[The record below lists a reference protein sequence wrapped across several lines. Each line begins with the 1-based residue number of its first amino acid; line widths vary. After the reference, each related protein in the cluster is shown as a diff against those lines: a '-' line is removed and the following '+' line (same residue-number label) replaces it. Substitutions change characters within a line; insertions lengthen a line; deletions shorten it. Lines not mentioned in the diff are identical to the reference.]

1 MATPSPDHQQSWQ
14 RLTASA
20 RDAAAPADLDVRVA
34 VRAQIRAMKPPRVET
49 SLFDEVL
56 ALFGQR
62 WLQAGFVVLA
72 AGAFWSCRDGFEV
85 VNELAFLWQLQG
97 PVIQGI

>member
-1 MATPSPDHQQSWQ
+1 MATPSPDLPPSWQ

-20 RDAAAPADLDVRVA
+20 REASAPADLDVRVA
-34 VRAQIRAMKPPRVET
+34 VRAQISAMHPSSAGT
-49 SLFDEVL
+49 GLLDDVL

-62 WLQAGFVVLA
+62 WLRAGFAVLA
-72 AGAFWSCRDGFEV
+72 AGAFWSCRDGLDILH
-85 VNELAFLWQLQG
+85 ELAVLSQLQG

>member
-1 MATPSPDHQQSWQ
+1 MATPSPEPTKSWQ
-14 RLTASA
+14 RLTTSA

-34 VRAQIRAMKPPRVET
+34 VRTQISAMHPSTSEK

-62 WLQAGFVVLA
+62 WLQAGFAVLA